1 MNALYHVSSEENKNI
16 HPYQSLTPERVLDA
30 VDSAG
35 FRSDGRLLALNS
47 YENRVYQVG
56 IEDGAPVVVK
66 FYRPG
71 RWSDAAVLEEHA
83 FALELAEAEVPVV
96 APLPGADG
104 ATLQHFENFRFA
116 VFPRR
121 GGHWP
126 ELDDPEVQL
135 RLGRFLGRLHAVGAV
150 RPFRHRP
157 ALDPITFGRQPRDYL
172 LGSGAVPAQY
182 REAYA
187 VITQELLDQ
196 VAAGYAEAGPV
207 RTLRLHGDFHPGNIL
222 WTESG
227 AHLVDLDDARS
238 GPAVQDLWMLLSGE
252 RAQMA
257 LQLSDLLEGYE
268 EFNDFDRREL
278 RLIEPLRALRLVHY
292 TAWLAERWSD
302 PAFPRAFPW
311 FNTPKYWEEY
321 LGTLREQ
328 LERLAEPP
336 LGAAW

>member
-1 MNALYHVSSEENKNI
+1 VISSENKNI

-56 IEDGAPVVVK
+56 IEGGAPLVAK

-71 RWSDAAVLEEHA
+71 RWSDAAVLEEHT
-83 FALELAEAEVPVV
+83 FARELVEADVPVV

-104 ATLQHFENFRFA
+104 STLLRFETFRFA
-116 VFPRR
+116 LFPRR

-126 ELDDPEVQL
+126 ELEDPEVRL

-150 RPFRHRP
+150 HPFEHRP
-157 ALDPITFGRQPRDYL
+157 SLDPISFGRDPVAWL
-172 LGSGAVPAQY
+172 LDNGAVPREYEAAY
-182 REAYA
+182 REVTDRLLGLVDETYA
-187 VITQELLDQ
+187 GVGE
-196 VAAGYAEAGPV
+196 VK
-207 RTLRLHGDFHPGNIL
+207 RLRLHGDFHPGNIL
-222 WTESG
+222 WTDQG
-227 AHLVDLDDARS
+227 AHLVDLDDART
-238 GPAVQDLWMLLSGE
+238 GPAVQDLWMLLSGD
-252 RAQMA
+252 RPQMT

-292 TAWLAERWSD
+292 TAWLAQRWDD

-311 FNTPKYWEEY
+311 FNTPKYWEEHV
-321 LGTLREQ
+321 LTLREQ
-328 LERLAEPP
+328 CERLTAPP
-336 LGAAW
+336 LGPV